1 MAAAVLQPLQSLS
14 INNEIMAPSPISPNA
29 SRHGRGRH
37 GGSVAKGGK
46 TRGRGYSIVDDRDG
60 MILKALTWVLK
71 RTIEEGDEQEEDEEK
86 LVADSEGFVDCEELV
101 RFPQPNNPHFTNTCP
116 QLAAPHLS
124 SLSITFPEL
133 QSFIASPASKARFSL
148 KLKPDSA
155 DEEDLD
161 ETDYLVRLTPSAA
174 PASPTSASAPKL
186 TPLSLTTEDLPD
198 LIVYETSYPN
208 YPLILASGSIKRAG
222 GQALLSF
229 SPITIASDGS
239 EIKASSDADVSI
251 YIPLRS
257 LMEANPKISWS
268 RTDSGSIVT
277 EGDAKGEIS
286 KKHWKKVVARRADI
300 GVLYEDGEVRKEVPV
315 GLRGKGVKAKKGGK
329 GKGKG
334 GLKEMKARSEDEGTA
349 SD

>member
-60 MILKALTWVLK
+60 MILKALNWVLK
-71 RTIEEGDEQEEDEEK
+71 RTIEEGEEQDEGEEK

-208 YPLILASGSIKRAG
+208 YPLILASGSIKRCSPFH
-222 GQALLSF
+222 LSPLPLTGPKSKPRPTQMSAF
-229 SPITIASDGS
+229 TSRSAHSWKLT
-239 EIKASSDADVSI
+239 
-251 YIPLRS
+251 LRS
-257 LMEANPKISWS
+257 LGPGLIAGASLPRGMLRARSV
-268 RTDSGSIVT
+268 RSI
-277 EGDAKGEIS
+277 G
-286 KKHWKKVVARRADI
+286 RR
-300 GVLYEDGEVRKEVPV
+300 L
-315 GLRGKGVKAKKGGK
+315 LRG
-329 GKGKG
+329 
-334 GLKEMKARSEDEGTA
+334 GLILGCCTRMGR
-349 SD
+349 